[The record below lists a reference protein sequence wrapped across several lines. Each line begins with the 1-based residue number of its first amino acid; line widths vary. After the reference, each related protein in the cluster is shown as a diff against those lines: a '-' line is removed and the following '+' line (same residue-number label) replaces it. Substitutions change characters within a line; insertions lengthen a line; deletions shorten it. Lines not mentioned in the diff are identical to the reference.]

1 MGGVYHLS
9 SVCIAVIITL
19 TIVVTAN
26 QPAFAGGGGCTIYLT
41 ERGSCLALNTTAP
54 AGKVLTHVANKQA
67 CKNNVNTFPGSTFE
81 SLGLAVTVA
90 AALPRG
96 CNYAS
101 NKIIWNEGGRES
113 KTSRS
118 FCCIAK
124 AKSGDYEVAPDRWK
138 VQFDYN
144 IASAVYTNLNNYIKD
159 IKRRGMPLL
168 IKINSHPC
176 AGKSYFI
183 SQHSAT
189 KRYHGLFMGVRLL
202 DYDGQNGSNKTSSLL
217 LRMTNN
223 TALLGSAVFYPGKE
237 KNGVNEGA
245 QRFDGVVYI
254 HVIPT
259 LEQIRLQIKRRQEI
273 AKNEF
278 GQDPNVHY
286 WMKAE
291 NILIARTKAI
301 ALVFQNGVQVEPVFN
316 TFEEG
321 LKYCVDAYTQQ

>member
-41 ERGSCLALNTTAP
+41 ERGSCLALNTTVP

-67 CKNNVNTFPGSTFE
+67 CKNNVNTFPGSVFE
-81 SLGLAVTVA
+81 SLGLAVRVTGVDTGTT
-90 AALPRG
+90 ALPRG

-118 FCCIAK
+118 FCCSAD

-144 IASAVYTNLNNYIKD
+144 IASAVYTNLTNYIKD
-159 IKRRGMPLL
+159 IKRRGMPLR

-176 AGKSYFI
+176 AGKSHFI
-183 SQHSAT
+183 SQHKVT
-189 KRYHGLFMGVRLL
+189 KGYHSFMGVRLF
-202 DYDGQNGSNKTSSLL
+202 DFDGQNGSDKTSSLL

-223 TALLGSAVFYPGKE
+223 TALLGTAVFNPEKE
-237 KNGVNEGA
+237 KNGANEGA
-245 QRFDGVVYI
+245 QRLDGVVYI

-259 LEQIRLQIKRRQEI
+259 LEQIRLQIKRRQVGVE
-273 AKNEF
+273 
-278 GQDPNVHY
+278 HY
-286 WMKAE
+286 VKWVNAD
-291 NILIARTKAI
+291 NILEARTKAL
-301 ALVFQNGVQVEPVFN
+301 ALVFQNGVQVEPVFY